1 MSQADQNSTTD
12 NVTPLRAKAKDAT
25 GAQRAARF
33 RKKRRGIV
41 TVPARSSAGELLAP
55 PALVAHPIPTPPPNA
70 GRGIPAVTVAPRNGG
85 AGVTAATLIAA
96 LALATVSGGFS
107 ITGMTAIFVGATAPV
122 VGMGIALELGKLS
135 AVAWLGHQRSS
146 SSWALKV
153 SLTMLVAVLMTL
165 NAIGCFGYLSK
176 AHIASA
182 LAGDLTVA
190 GRTADTEARLSIQA
204 GVVADL
210 DRRLRQIDAA
220 VDKATE
226 KGRTTAAMKLAEDQR
241 RNRSELA
248 AERIREGKTLATLQV
263 EKAAVDGERRK
274 VEADLGPVRYLA
286 TLIGANDQDVVRW
299 FILVISILL
308 DPAAVLLL
316 LAASRR

>member
-1 MSQADQNSTTD
+1 MTD
-12 NVTPLRAKAKDAT
+12 NITELRPKAKDAT

-41 TVPARSSAGELLAP
+41 TVAPSSGTAVGT
-55 PALVAHPIPTPPPNA
+55 PIPIPPPNA
-70 GRGIPAVTVAPRNGG
+70 GRVDIPVVQRNGG
-85 AGVTAATLIAA
+85 AGVTVATLVAA

-107 ITGMTAIFVGATAPV
+107 ITGMTSIFVGAPLAII
-122 VGMGIALELGKLS
+122 GMGIALELGKLS

-146 SSWALKV
+146 TSPGLKTALTV
-153 SLTMLVAVLMTL
+153 LVAILMTL
-165 NAIGCFGYLSK
+165 NAVGCFGYLSK
-176 AHIASA
+176 AHIAHQVD
-182 LAGDLTVA
+182 GDVAIA
-190 GRTADTEARLSIQA
+190 GRGADIEARLTVQT
-204 GVVADL
+204 GVVTDL
-210 DRRLRQIDAA
+210 DRRIAQIDKA
-220 VDKATE
+220 VDTATS

-241 RNRSELA
+241 RTRADLA

-286 TLIGANDQDVVRW
+286 ILLGAGDQDVLRW
-299 FILVISILL
+299 FILVISLLL

-316 LAASRR
+316 SAATRVL